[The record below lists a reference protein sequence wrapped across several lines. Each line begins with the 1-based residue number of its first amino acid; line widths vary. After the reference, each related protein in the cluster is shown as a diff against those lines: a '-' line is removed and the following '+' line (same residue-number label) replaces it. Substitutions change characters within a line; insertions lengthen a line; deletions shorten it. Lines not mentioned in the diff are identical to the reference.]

1 MVVRMRHTRSHTA
14 NRRSHHALR
23 GKFLVLCKECGVPKM
38 PHIICSNCGKYKGR
52 EVLNV
57 ISKAEKK
64 AKKEKEKAK
73 AQK

>member
-1 MVVRMRHTRSHTA
+1 
-14 NRRSHHALR
+14 LR

>member
-1 MVVRMRHTRSHTA
+1 
-14 NRRSHHALR
+14 
-23 GKFLVLCKECGVPKM
+23 M